1 MYKKSFNFFSWYPEE
16 RKNIAQ
22 WIFFAT
28 LPLSLPFVRFYLGT
42 KRSADL
48 MVEKST
54 IFNYVYQPLASLMI
68 KYDMFFLLQSIYFL
82 IFGFQCDVFSQSR
95 RIRNE
100 ELLTDYICSFFTRI
114 FALWA
119 FQCVEII
126 FGGSLQWRQRHFW
139 YWRDFQ
145 TQQSAST
152 LFEY

>member
-1 MYKKSFNFFSWYPEE
+1 MDILCY
-16 RKNIAQ
+16 
-22 WIFFAT
+22 FA
-28 LPLSLPFVRFYLGT
+28 P
-42 KRSADL
+42 
-48 MVEKST
+48 KST
-54 IFNYVYQPLASLMI
+54 VRQILPWNKKKCWFDGGKIYNFQLCLPTFSFLDDKVRYIFP
-68 KYDMFFLLQSIYFL
+68 FFKVYFL

-100 ELLTDYICSFFTRI
+100 ELLTDYICSFFTWI

>member
-68 KYDMFFLLQSIYFL
+68 KYDIFFPSSKY
-82 IFGFQCDVFSQSR
+82 IF
-95 RIRNE
+95 
-100 ELLTDYICSFFTRI
+100 
-114 FALWA
+114 
-119 FQCVEII
+119 
-126 FGGSLQWRQRHFW
+126 
-139 YWRDFQ
+139 
-145 TQQSAST
+145 
-152 LFEY
+152 